1 MFKGNDFWR
10 LGGDYDAKICFQM
23 VGKLTVLQS
32 IHLNYDSYNVSLQ
45 IMFAI
50 LSCFIKFEHL
60 ETIFEVIY
68 IMTQVTY
75 YYPCLSATMG
85 QKLWN
90 ILISLG
96 ISMAICTEKFI
107 WNIFWSRGT
116 IIEFYGP
123 YSFRTL
129 GVGLKPMK
137 IVKSFNSG
145 HLA

>member
-1 MFKGNDFWR
+1 
-10 LGGDYDAKICFQM
+10 M

-107 WNIFWSRGT
+107 WNIF
-116 IIEFYGP
+116 
-123 YSFRTL
+123 
-129 GVGLKPMK
+129 
-137 IVKSFNSG
+137 
-145 HLA
+145 